1 MNQDLSGDI
10 VALLTAVQALTRGLL
25 IQQETLRT
33 MDEKLTELLR
43 AATNDDE
50 GNELQQLLARIVK
63 GIESLADG
71 QSEIVNLLRV
81 SAH

>member
-50 GNELQQLLARIVK
+50 GNELQELLARIVK

>member
-1 MNQDLSGDI
+1 
-10 VALLTAVQALTRGLL
+10 LLTAVQALTRGLL